1 MLNFSS
7 LAADAGIS
15 HATAR
20 RWISIL
26 EASFVV
32 YLLKPHYR
40 SFNKR
45 LVKSPKLYFLDT
57 GLLCYLLRIRKDEEL
72 HAHACRGGVF
82 ETWVVSELLKACY
95 NQAPQPD
102 LYFWRD
108 SSGHEID
115 LLIDRGDVLVPV
127 GIKSGQTLGERF
139 SEGHRILEK
148 PRRPSRRSGRPGLWR
163 RLVLFAEQRRDHL
176 VAGLGMRAGSPG
188 W

>member
-127 GIKSGQTLGERF
+127 GIKSGQTLGSDFLKGIEY
-139 SEGHRILEK
+139 
-148 PRRPSRRSGRPGLWR
+148 WR
-163 RLVLFAEQRRDHL
+163 NLAGQAAGPAALVYGGDSSFLRNN
-176 VAGLGMRAGSPG
+176 VAITSWLDWG
-188 W
+188 